1 MKAVRVPC
9 GERPWP
15 GCSLGSVGTDGPPGV
30 VHSGTQPPFPRGK
43 TPRVGEAG
51 SLGLD
56 SLLPLTGVL
65 VQLHFLSGDRAE
77 GRPAAP
83 VRLRGPSEDHADEN
97 QS

>member
-1 MKAVRVPC
+1 M
-9 GERPWP
+9 
-15 GCSLGSVGTDGPPGV
+15 
-30 VHSGTQPPFPRGK
+30 
-43 TPRVGEAG
+43 GEAG

-65 VQLHFLSGDRAE
+65 VQLHFLSGDQAE

-97 QS
+97 HS